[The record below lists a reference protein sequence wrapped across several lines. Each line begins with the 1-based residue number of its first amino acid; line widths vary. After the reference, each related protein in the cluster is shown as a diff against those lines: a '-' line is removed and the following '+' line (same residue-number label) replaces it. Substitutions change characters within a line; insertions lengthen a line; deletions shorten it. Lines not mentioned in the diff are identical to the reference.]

1 MRKKLS
7 LELRRELLT
16 RTAEDYASAR
26 KGIKSQIVDQLVA
39 ATGYGHKHAITLLN
53 HPPGSVSSSRPRRA
67 RYDERVK
74 RALVTLWT
82 TANRICAKRLVPFL
96 PELIE
101 VMERNGHLCLPADV
115 RRKLLTISPATA
127 DRLLASE
134 RSSRHGLSTTRPG
147 SLLKKQIKVRTFAD
161 WDDLQPGF
169 LEADLVA
176 HCGESAAG
184 SFLHTL
190 VLVDVATGWTECV
203 ALLRRSEADVIG
215 ALNSL
220 RGRLPVPLLGLDT
233 DNGSEFI
240 NYEMLRYCQ
249 REQITFT
256 RSRVNRKNDQ
266 AFVEE
271 KNGSVVRRL
280 IGYDRYEG
288 LGAWR
293 ALIQLYEIL
302 RLYVNFFQPS
312 MKLIEKQRDGA
323 RVKKRYDRAQT
334 PYQRVIASAYLT
346 KRKRE
351 RIERLYRKLDPVTLL
366 KELERRQDHFWTFAN
381 GQRELEGN
389 DSPRAM
395 DAVVRKYLVE
405 ITASQ
410 EPSGIRRYRRTKK
423 PRTWRTR
430 KDPFAE
436 VWPEVRVQ
444 LEVNPAQTAK
454 ALFVGLQQRYPGR
467 FFDGQLRTL
476 QRRVLAFGNPGSGKT
491 HLVCALGQE
500 LILLGRRVLFSTCA
514 LLVQR
519 LLRAK
524 IDLTLEKEL
533 KKLDRFEA
541 LIVDDIGY
549 VQQSREEMEVFFTL
563 LAHRYERRSI
573 LLTSNLI
580 FSDWERIFKDPM
592 TTVAAIDRVVH
603 HSVILELNVSSYRM
617 ESAKKKQQETTK

>member
-39 ATGYGHKHAITLLN
+39 ATGYGRKHAITLLN
-53 HPPGSVSSSRPRRA
+53 HPPGSVSSSRSRRA

-334 PYQRVIASAYLT
+334 PYQRIIASGYLT

-351 RIERLYRKLDPVTLL
+351 RIESLYWKLDPVTLL

-467 FFDGQLRTL
+467 FVDGQLRTL
-476 QRRVLAFGNPGSGKT
+476 QRRVRDWRREQLYKAEIARVEPTTSEIGSQSLPVAPPESRETGPAP
-491 HLVCALGQE
+491 VA
-500 LILLGRRVLFSTCA
+500 
-514 LLVQR
+514 
-519 LLRAK
+519 LRAPSP
-524 IDLTLEKEL
+524 
-533 KKLDRFEA
+533 RPVVSEA
-541 LIVDDIGY
+541 RN
-549 VQQSREEMEVFFTL
+549 Q
-563 LAHRYERRSI
+563 
-573 LLTSNLI
+573 
-580 FSDWERIFKDPM
+580 
-592 TTVAAIDRVVH
+592 
-603 HSVILELNVSSYRM
+603 
-617 ESAKKKQQETTK
+617 

>member
-1 MRKKLS
+1 MKKKLS

-39 ATGYGHKHAITLLN
+39 TTGYGRKHAITLLN
-53 HPPGSVSSSRPRRA
+53 NPPSRASSSRPRRA
-67 RYDERVK
+67 RYDDRVK

-82 TANRICAKRLVPFL
+82 TANRICAKRLVPFV

-101 VMERNGHLCLPADV
+101 VMERNGHLSLPPDV
-115 RRKLLTISPATA
+115 RRRLLAISPATA

-134 RSSRHGLSTTRPG
+134 RSSRHGVSTTRPG

-169 LEADLVA
+169 VEADLVA

-215 ALNSL
+215 SLNCL

-256 RSRVNRKNDQ
+256 RSRVGRKNDQ

-271 KNGSVVRRL
+271 KNGSIVRRL
-280 IGYDRYEG
+280 IGYDRYTG

-312 MKLIEKQRDGA
+312 MKLIEKQRRGA

-334 PYQRVIASAYLT
+334 PYQRILASDCLT
-346 KRKRE
+346 KRK
-351 RIERLYRKLDPVTLL
+351 IEPIKDLYRKLDPVTLL

-381 GQRELEGN
+381 GQREPERNG
-389 DSPRAM
+389 SPREM
-395 DAVVRKYLVE
+395 DAVVRKYLAE
-405 ITASQ
+405 ISAAPESNQ
-410 EPSGIRRYRRTKK
+410 IRRYRRTKK
-423 PRTWRTR
+423 PQVARTWRTR
-430 KDPFAE
+430 EDPFVE

-454 ALFVGLQQRYPGR
+454 ALFIRLQQRHPCL

-476 QRRVLAFGNPGSGKT
+476 QRRVRDWRREQLYKAEISRVEPTFSEIGSDFAKEGAPTK
-491 HLVCALGQE
+491 GQPAE
-500 LILLGRRVLFSTCA
+500 VKIVL
-514 LLVQR
+514 
-519 LLRAK
+519 
-524 IDLTLEKEL
+524 
-533 KKLDRFEA
+533 
-541 LIVDDIGY
+541 
-549 VQQSREEMEVFFTL
+549 
-563 LAHRYERRSI
+563 
-573 LLTSNLI
+573 
-580 FSDWERIFKDPM
+580 
-592 TTVAAIDRVVH
+592 
-603 HSVILELNVSSYRM
+603 
-617 ESAKKKQQETTK
+617 

>member
-7 LELRRELLT
+7 MELRRELLR

-26 KGIKSQIVDQLVA
+26 KRIKSQIVDQLVA
-39 ATGYGHKHAITLLN
+39 ATGYGRKYAITLLN
-53 HPPGSVSSSRPRRA
+53 NPPGSVGPSRPRRA

-74 RALVTLWT
+74 RPLVTLWT

-101 VMERNGHLCLPADV
+101 VMERHGHLSLPADV
-115 RRKLLTISPATA
+115 REKLLTISSATA
-127 DRLLASE
+127 DRLLATE
-134 RSSRHGLSTTRPG
+134 RSNQRGVSTTRPG

-190 VLVDVATGWTECV
+190 VLVDIATGWTECV

-271 KNGSVVRRL
+271 KNGSIVRRL
-280 IGYDRYEG
+280 IG
-288 LGAWR
+288 
-293 ALIQLYEIL
+293 
-302 RLYVNFFQPS
+302 
-312 MKLIEKQRDGA
+312 
-323 RVKKRYDRAQT
+323 YDRAQT

-351 RIERLYRKLDPVTLL
+351 RIESLYRKLDPVTLL
-366 KELERRQDHFWTFAN
+366 KELEQRQDHFWTFAN

-389 DSPRAM
+389 DSPRERIDSSKIELM
-395 DAVVRKYLVE
+395 SDRCLIKNRTENLM
-405 ITASQ
+405 
-410 EPSGIRRYRRTKK
+410 RRRRIG
-423 PRTWRTR
+423 
-430 KDPFAE
+430 
-436 VWPEVRVQ
+436 VRVAM
-444 LEVNPAQTAK
+444 ERKPGVFGDHAVSVRDSSSGVDASH
-454 ALFVGLQQRYPGR
+454 ALPGR
-467 FFDGQLRTL
+467 A
-476 QRRVLAFGNPGSGKT
+476 RR
-491 HLVCALGQE
+491 
-500 LILLGRRVLFSTCA
+500 
-514 LLVQR
+514 
-519 LLRAK
+519 
-524 IDLTLEKEL
+524 
-533 KKLDRFEA
+533 
-541 LIVDDIGY
+541 
-549 VQQSREEMEVFFTL
+549 
-563 LAHRYERRSI
+563 
-573 LLTSNLI
+573 
-580 FSDWERIFKDPM
+580 
-592 TTVAAIDRVVH
+592 
-603 HSVILELNVSSYRM
+603 
-617 ESAKKKQQETTK
+617 

>member
-1 MRKKLS
+1 MKKKLS

-39 ATGYGHKHAITLLN
+39 TTGYGRKHAITLLN
-53 HPPGSVSSSRPRRA
+53 NPPSRASSSRPRRA
-67 RYDERVK
+67 RYDDRVK

-82 TANRICAKRLVPFL
+82 TANRICAKRLVPFV

-101 VMERNGHLCLPADV
+101 VMERNGHLSLPPDV
-115 RRKLLTISPATA
+115 RRRLLAISPATA

-134 RSSRHGLSTTRPG
+134 RSSRHGVSTTRPG

-169 LEADLVA
+169 VEADLVA

-215 ALNSL
+215 SLNCL

-256 RSRVNRKNDQ
+256 RSRVGRKNDQ

-271 KNGSVVRRL
+271 KNGSIVRRL
-280 IGYDRYEG
+280 IGYDRYTG

-312 MKLIEKQRDGA
+312 MKLIEKQRRGA

-334 PYQRVIASAYLT
+334 PYQR
-346 KRKRE
+346 
-351 RIERLYRKLDPVTLL
+351 
-366 KELERRQDHFWTFAN
+366 
-381 GQRELEGN
+381 
-389 DSPRAM
+389 
-395 DAVVRKYLVE
+395 
-405 ITASQ
+405 
-410 EPSGIRRYRRTKK
+410 
-423 PRTWRTR
+423 
-430 KDPFAE
+430 
-436 VWPEVRVQ
+436 
-444 LEVNPAQTAK
+444 
-454 ALFVGLQQRYPGR
+454 
-467 FFDGQLRTL
+467 
-476 QRRVLAFGNPGSGKT
+476 
-491 HLVCALGQE
+491 
-500 LILLGRRVLFSTCA
+500 IL
-514 LLVQR
+514 
-519 LLRAK
+519 
-524 IDLTLEKEL
+524 
-533 KKLDRFEA
+533 
-541 LIVDDIGY
+541 
-549 VQQSREEMEVFFTL
+549 
-563 LAHRYERRSI
+563 
-573 LLTSNLI
+573 
-580 FSDWERIFKDPM
+580 
-592 TTVAAIDRVVH
+592 
-603 HSVILELNVSSYRM
+603 
-617 ESAKKKQQETTK
+617 

>member
-16 RTAEDYASAR
+16 RTAEDYTSAR

-39 ATGYGHKHAITLLN
+39 ATGYGRKHAITLLN

-101 VMERNGHLCLPADV
+101 VIERHGHLSLPADV
-115 RRKLLTISPATA
+115 REKLLTISPATA

-351 RIERLYRKLDPVTLL
+351 RIESLYWKLDPVSLL

-436 VWPEVRVQ
+436 AQRRALWLESIGTVR
-444 LEVNPAQTAK
+444 LEGTRRRMDRPGVPAQWC
-454 ALFVGLQQRYPGR
+454 LHPGAMVHFLACSSR
-467 FFDGQLRTL
+467 AVAPPVFTLWSNGGWRARTL
-476 QRRVLAFGNPGSGKT
+476 CRTSAVWAACAGSSAGGSPRRKCCCGGCSLWTTCWSARSWHGFPPSWRRCAALKASASHANGFPCEAIEGPCGKNPVL
-491 HLVCALGQE
+491 LCAQVADCRG
-500 LILLGRRVLFSTCA
+500 GRQSS
-514 LLVQR
+514 
-519 LLRAK
+519 LRICRSRA
-524 IDLTLEKEL
+524 
-533 KKLDRFEA
+533 LDR
-541 LIVDDIGY
+541 
-549 VQQSREEMEVFFTL
+549 
-563 LAHRYERRSI
+563 
-573 LLTSNLI
+573 
-580 FSDWERIFKDPM
+580 
-592 TTVAAIDRVVH
+592 
-603 HSVILELNVSSYRM
+603 
-617 ESAKKKQQETTK
+617 

>member
-39 ATGYGHKHAITLLN
+39 ATGYGRKHAITLLN
-53 HPPGSVSSSRPRRA
+53 HPPGSVSSSRPRRT

-101 VMERNGHLCLPADV
+101 VMERHGHLSLPADV
-115 RRKLLTISPATA
+115 REKLLTISSATA
-127 DRLLASE
+127 DRLLATE
-134 RSSRHGLSTTRPG
+134 RSNQRGVSTTRPG

-334 PYQRVIASAYLT
+334 PYQRIIASGYLT

-351 RIERLYRKLDPVTLL
+351 RIEGLYWKLDPVTLL
-366 KELERRQDHFWTFAN
+366 KERGGPHRLDHLAAFLRWTPQFLLPPVREILEFRRSRR
-381 GQRELEGN
+381 GGRG
-389 DSPRAM
+389 
-395 DAVVRKYLVE
+395 VVRGRL
-405 ITASQ
+405 
-410 EPSGIRRYRRTKK
+410 
-423 PRTWRTR
+423 R
-430 KDPFAE
+430 KDGPRCVEWYCRIRA
-436 VWPEVRVQ
+436 PS
-444 LEVNPAQTAK
+444 LE
-454 ALFVGLQQRYPGR
+454 
-467 FFDGQLRTL
+467 
-476 QRRVLAFGNPGSGKT
+476 
-491 HLVCALGQE
+491 
-500 LILLGRRVLFSTCA
+500 
-514 LLVQR
+514 
-519 LLRAK
+519 
-524 IDLTLEKEL
+524 
-533 KKLDRFEA
+533 
-541 LIVDDIGY
+541 
-549 VQQSREEMEVFFTL
+549 
-563 LAHRYERRSI
+563 
-573 LLTSNLI
+573 
-580 FSDWERIFKDPM
+580 DP
-592 TTVAAIDRVVH
+592 TTYGF
-603 HSVILELNVSSYRM
+603 VSSLTWGFREDSRSGARTS
-617 ESAKKKQQETTK
+617 ESVHAGGVETDWPGIDDS

>member
-1 MRKKLS
+1 M
-7 LELRRELLT
+7 ELRRELLR

-26 KGIKSQIVDQLVA
+26 KRIKSQIVDQLVA
-39 ATGYGHKHAITLLN
+39 ATGYGRKHAITLLN
-53 HPPGSVSSSRPRRA
+53 NPPSSISSSRPRRA

-101 VMERNGHLCLPADV
+101 VMERHGHLSLPADV
-115 RRKLLTISPATA
+115 RGKLLTISPATA
-127 DRLLASE
+127 DRLLATE
-134 RSSRHGLSTTRPG
+134 RSNQRGMSTTRPG

-176 HCGESAAG
+176 HCGVSAAG

-293 ALIQLYEIL
+293 ALIHLYEIL
-302 RLYVNFFQPS
+302 
-312 MKLIEKQRDGA
+312 
-323 RVKKRYDRAQT
+323 
-334 PYQRVIASAYLT
+334 ASLCELLSALDEAN
-346 KRKRE
+346 RKATR
-351 RIERLYRKLDPVTLL
+351 
-366 KELERRQDHFWTFAN
+366 
-381 GQRELEGN
+381 G
-389 DSPRAM
+389 
-395 DAVVRKYLVE
+395 
-405 ITASQ
+405 
-410 EPSGIRRYRRTKK
+410 
-423 PRTWRTR
+423 RTR
-430 KDPFAE
+430 
-436 VWPEVRVQ
+436 Q
-444 LEVNPAQTAK
+444 
-454 ALFVGLQQRYPGR
+454 
-467 FFDGQLRTL
+467 
-476 QRRVLAFGNPGSGKT
+476 
-491 HLVCALGQE
+491 
-500 LILLGRRVLFSTCA
+500 
-514 LLVQR
+514 
-519 LLRAK
+519 
-524 IDLTLEKEL
+524 
-533 KKLDRFEA
+533 EA
-541 LIVDDIGY
+541 LRSGSNPLPAHHRLWLSH
-549 VQQSREEMEVFFTL
+549 QAEEGANREFVPEAGPGD
-563 LAHRYERRSI
+563 LAQRARATPRPF
-573 LLTSNLI
+573 LDLC
-580 FSDWERIFKDPM
+580 
-592 TTVAAIDRVVH
+592 
-603 HSVILELNVSSYRM
+603 
-617 ESAKKKQQETTK
+617 